1 MVIESVDCGNV
12 HCPRG
17 QETGDEIHVSWRV
30 ASGRDIV
37 VKGKLCNDIIWRHD

>member
-12 HCPRG
+12 QCPRG
-17 QETGDEIHVSWRV
+17 QETGDEIHVPWLV

-37 VKGKLCNDIIWRHD
+37 VKGKLCDDIV